1 MEQNQN
7 LSENA
12 NKVDFSKVGPIQG
25 GKSVD
30 LNVYDKKPVKIELVE
45 VTQVPSQYT
54 ELIEGTQQHHFQ
66 WVLKVSSEVL
76 ETLKSE
82 GDSEILFRA
91 SELFNLIQDKKGNL
105 TGFPTGEGSN
115 LMKFCKDLKI
125 KNAEDFKSLQEVID
139 AIKGKQTLVKT
150 YDKEIDGRTK
160 TFMKFRY

>member
-1 MEQNQN
+1 MEENQKI
-7 LSENA
+7 SDA

-30 LNVYDKKPVKIELVE
+30 LTKYDKKEVTLEFVE

-54 ELIEGTQQHHFQ
+54 ELIEGTEQHHFQ
-66 WVLKVSSEVL
+66 WVLKVSSQVL
-76 ETLKSE
+76 ETIGE
-82 GDSEILFRA
+82 GEDIIQFKA

-115 LMKFCKDLKI
+115 LMKFCKDIGI
-125 KNAEDFKSLQEVID
+125 KNADEFKSLQEVMD
-139 AIKGKQTLVKT
+139 AIKGKKSLVKV
-150 YDKEIDGRTK
+150 YDKEVDGKTK